1 MTEQKASLKDI
12 INKYVSIIDIA
23 NEHGLKL
30 EPACSGN
37 FDYRCKCPSVDH
49 NGGSEKTPSLYLSS
63 SQNKYYCFGCT
74 SSGGPLNLYM
84 ICADTDFQ
92 TAIEVLS
99 VDIQVEHAD
108 KIERKVSNID
118 VLSSISVELRKAM
131 KNHPS
136 DLKWM
141 SFFMKQVDDKIDLI
155 DIYDVPSAIKL
166 REKVIAALQ
175 KRFN

>member
-1 MTEQKASLKDI
+1 
-12 INKYVSIIDIA
+12 
-23 NEHGLKL
+23 
-30 EPACSGN
+30 
-37 FDYRCKCPSVDH
+37 
-49 NGGSEKTPSLYLSS
+49 
-63 SQNKYYCFGCT
+63 
-74 SSGGPLNLYM
+74 
-84 ICADTDFQ
+84 
-92 TAIEVLS
+92 
-99 VDIQVEHAD
+99 
-108 KIERKVSNID
+108 
-118 VLSSISVELRKAM
+118 M